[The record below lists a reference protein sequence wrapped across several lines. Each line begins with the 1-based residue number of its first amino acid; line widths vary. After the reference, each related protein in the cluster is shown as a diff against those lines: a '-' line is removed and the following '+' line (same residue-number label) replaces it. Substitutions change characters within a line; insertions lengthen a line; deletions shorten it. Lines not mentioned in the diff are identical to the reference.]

1 MIIRVEC
8 IHREKSHLKIIQS
21 LELDKSGTI
30 FDFYNTASES
40 DKITCRIKSDISDEQ
55 FRLPKESICINDVIG
70 FSNNMMINEEYDC
83 ILEISSFIR
92 VDLNTNHRYS
102 IRGKYWKN
110 VPQKYLPRYYI
121 YKEQECIEIGN
132 DIILISIYSNGFTNK
147 VNDGGIIEIISQG
160 SINLRSVN
168 KHIL

>member
-1 MIIRVEC
+1 MNITVKC
-8 IHREKSHLKIIQS
+8 IHRSKDLTRSIAS
-21 LELDKSGTI
+21 
-30 FDFYNTASES
+30 NTACNT
-40 DKITCRIKSDISDEQ
+40 DNNMTDHNKVTCRINSMLSDVR
-55 FRLPKESICINDVIG
+55 FHLPEDSIILNDIMN
-70 FSNNMMINEEYDC
+70 FSNDMNIYQQYDC
-83 ILEISSFIR
+83 VLEIASFNQ
-92 VDLNTNHRYS
+92 VELFTNHRCS

-147 VNDGGIIEIISQG
+147 VNDGGIIEMISQG